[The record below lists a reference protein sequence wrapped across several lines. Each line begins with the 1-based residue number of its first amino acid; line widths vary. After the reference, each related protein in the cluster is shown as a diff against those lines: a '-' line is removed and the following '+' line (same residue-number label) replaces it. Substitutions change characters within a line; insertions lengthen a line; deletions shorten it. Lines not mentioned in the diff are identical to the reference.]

1 MMLDAG
7 EGTLRPTPWPSV
19 RRRLDQA
26 CGAAGG
32 QLLTPDDAK
41 TFIREYMRALFT
53 GRRASDPDRF
63 VRTFVA
69 ALSFTDIP
77 SVEQFVHRYLL
88 EPDLIDIAD
97 LRESIRRYRE
107 IQKTISDLNRRL
119 DALRA
124 IQVQI
129 DTFDHFLAQELV
141 CRGIEK
147 TALLVEGLGGLLAN
161 LADRRA
167 KSSELEHVQTELK
180 RVEDEIAAEQEALS
194 SVQRQLL
201 ASGAQGQRAMVEQD
215 IKGLER
221 EHASVMG
228 RLQLRHL
235 GAARAMQLLAFRDR
249 LSVVNPGELIRAL
262 ERVEVDSRGL
272 VPPDWPRDPAAM
284 DGLLEAVAKAAA
296 DRIRKV
302 TEQRDHAIVWINNLE
317 DEQAADREQLATAR
331 KGQIALHPA
340 TTRLMDALR
349 REGMTPRTLC
359 EVANVVDERWRHALE
374 SLLTRDREAVIVD
387 PEHAYR
393 ATEILRHGRDAY
405 PGCRVA
411 NTRKL
416 QSRSSAPQA
425 GTLASMI
432 QSEDQLAMAF
442 VVFRI
447 GNVSLAE
454 DQEELL
460 SGGRAVMADGAY
472 YDGLITEMRRPDGLK
487 IGRAAAPLMEAT
499 LSERIARR
507 VEDLK
512 AHGERR
518 AFFDDV
524 LRRLE
529 DCSRPV
535 GDAEKLD
542 ALALSLGI
550 SPTGVPMPAGDWP
563 ASPLRWIPNC
573 STGKRDRRRSSPAWR
588 SIGMNSSI
596 GAAR

>member
-1 MMLDAG
+1 MR

-201 ASGAQGQRAMVEQD
+201 ASGAQGQCHGGTGHQGPGTRAC
-215 IKGLER
+215 
-221 EHASVMG
+221 
-228 RLQLRHL
+228 L
-235 GAARAMQLLAFRDR
+235 G
-249 LSVVNPGELIRAL
+249 
-262 ERVEVDSRGL
+262 
-272 VPPDWPRDPAAM
+272 
-284 DGLLEAVAKAAA
+284 
-296 DRIRKV
+296 
-302 TEQRDHAIVWINNLE
+302 H
-317 DEQAADREQLATAR
+317 
-331 KGQIALHPA
+331 GQ
-340 TTRLMDALR
+340 
-349 REGMTPRTLC
+349 
-359 EVANVVDERWRHALE
+359 V
-374 SLLTRDREAVIVD
+374 
-387 PEHAYR
+387 
-393 ATEILRHGRDAY
+393 
-405 PGCRVA
+405 
-411 NTRKL
+411 
-416 QSRSSAPQA
+416 
-425 GTLASMI
+425 
-432 QSEDQLAMAF
+432 
-442 VVFRI
+442 
-447 GNVSLAE
+447 
-454 DQEELL
+454 
-460 SGGRAVMADGAY
+460 
-472 YDGLITEMRRPDGLK
+472 
-487 IGRAAAPLMEAT
+487 AAAP
-499 LSERIARR
+499 SWC
-507 VEDLK
+507 
-512 AHGERR
+512 G
-518 AFFDDV
+518 
-524 LRRLE
+524 
-529 DCSRPV
+529 
-535 GDAEKLD
+535 
-542 ALALSLGI
+542 
-550 SPTGVPMPAGDWP
+550 AGH
-563 ASPLRWIPNC
+563 A
-573 STGKRDRRRSSPAWR
+573 
-588 SIGMNSSI
+588 
-596 GAAR
+596 AARVQGPAQCRQSRRIDQGA